1 MWRAAGL
8 PSIVKWRACMSKLCL
23 NMIVRN
29 EIANLERCLLS
40 TWQHID
46 SWVIC
51 DTGSVD
57 GTQAL
62 VTRFFAERNIPGR
75 LIACP
80 FVNFEQARNEA
91 LKAAYH
97 SDLDFDFLLLH
108 DADMELVVE
117 HCDFRNRLNAPGYSV
132 QQTTADRFAYWN
144 TRIVR
149 RDVQAWYKGVTH
161 EFLDL
166 PEQPRRMADIR
177 YIDHACGSNRV
188 DKFERDARL
197 LEAEVTNDPTDH
209 RAWFYL
215 AQSYRDGGR
224 VEDAAQAYSRR
235 AEMGGW
241 AEEAW
246 QARLQHARC
255 LRQTGDIG
263 GFVTTALK
271 AFGERPW
278 RAEPLYDLARHYRE
292 DGNNAVALLFC
303 IEAMRL
309 TFPVDDAL
317 FVESWVYD
325 WGIREE
331 FSIAAYYAIDR
342 QQRLKGHEVCAGLTT
357 DHTVPQH
364 VRDLA
369 AKNLQFYNSPG
380 N

>member
-1 MWRAAGL
+1 M
-8 PSIVKWRACMSKLCL
+8 
-23 NMIVRN
+23 
-29 EIANLERCLLS
+29 
-40 TWQHID
+40 
-46 SWVIC
+46 
-51 DTGSVD
+51 
-57 GTQAL
+57 
-62 VTRFFAERNIPGR
+62 
-75 LIACP
+75 
-80 FVNFEQARNEA
+80 
-91 LKAAYH
+91 
-97 SDLDFDFLLLH
+97 
-108 DADMELVVE
+108 
-117 HCDFRNRLNAPGYSV
+117 
-132 QQTTADRFAYWN
+132 
-144 TRIVR
+144 
-149 RDVQAWYKGVTH
+149 
-161 EFLDL
+161 
-166 PEQPRRMADIR
+166 
-177 YIDHACGSNRV
+177 
-188 DKFERDARL
+188 
-197 LEAEVTNDPTDH
+197 
-209 RAWFYL
+209 
-215 AQSYRDGGR
+215 
-224 VEDAAQAYSRR
+224 
-235 AEMGGW
+235 MGGW

-263 GFVTTALK
+263 GFVITALK